1 MAAPDPAV
9 EAVVNRFL
17 GALATR
23 DLDAVVACFAPDV
36 DWFIA
41 GNEAVAPWLG
51 RKDGPDEVRRF
62 YELLWASVEPLGF
75 ELEHILYDGDHCVIT
90 GQLSSRMTA
99 TGKVFDSMFS
109 GHLTIAGD
117 AISRYRVQ
125 EDSWGLVEAL
135 TD

>member
-1 MAAPDPAV
+1 MASPDPGV
-9 EAVVNRFL
+9 DGVVNRFL

-23 DLDAVVACFAPDV
+23 DLDALVACFSPEV

-51 RKDGPDEVRRF
+51 RKNGPDEVRQF
-62 YELLWASVEPLGF
+62 YEQLWAAVEPLGF
-75 ELEHILYDGDHCVIT
+75 ELAHILYDGDHCVIT

-99 TGKVFDSMFS
+99 TGKVFTTMFS